1 METDTPALAAPG
13 LCAFCPEP
21 DTERLKRV
29 LDSLLEDETRHIQY
43 TARLIEAAAQR
54 GQDRVVLAT
63 MARRLAEFNEIT
75 LNELG

>member
-1 METDTPALAAPG
+1 MQLALRG
-13 LCAFCPEP
+13 VQ
-21 DTERLKRV
+21 RGVHGVQRGV